1 MDEEKKSIDIKQF
14 VTDFI
19 SGMTRT
25 QIGILAGM
33 AGFLVLFFC
42 VGGWV
47 VFRGLGSQGA
57 NVPGQ
62 APTVA
67 PTVTSIVNIPPTVT
81 PTITLTPVPY
91 DQLIPADWNQY
102 KTPLV
107 ELWMPKNF
115 SLASKNTSEFTDHF
129 FTTELLINEVTSK
142 SSAYRMQVAVTYDLM
157 TGDSLDAYLDE
168 RFPQLPF
175 QATVTDRRTVFVNS
189 EESRRVVIEFKVNNV
204 DYNDMVYV
212 FQDGNTVW
220 YVQYIAELTEFFDNL
235 PVFEQSIKTFRM
247 VKY

>member
-1 MDEEKKSIDIKQF
+1 MDEEKRSIDLKQF

-42 VGGWV
+42 VGGWI
-47 VFRGLGSQGA
+47 VFRGLGSPRT
-57 NVPGQ
+57 NMPGQ

-81 PTITLTPVPY
+81 PTITLTPIPY

-102 KTPLV
+102 KTSLV

-115 SLASKNTSEFTDHF
+115 ALASQKTSEFTDHF